1 MAEVSQKMLDSNR
14 GSFPRVQRRARSV
27 RKGFEE
33 GRGDIVGGGEIDRE
47 MTLNQSL

>member
-14 GSFPRVQRRARSV
+14 GSFPRVQRRTRTV

-33 GRGDIVGGGEIDRE
+33 GRGDTVGGGEIDRE